1 MKYEHII
8 AASNEYEEGLRLS
21 KEIRQLSTTNL
32 ASKFERREKSIRDI
46 QKGRQPRNIPED
58 ERKLILKCIRERQ
71 RLEGI
76 YRGKTMEALKA
87 KYHTSGAS
95 IRGYL
100 ERDHG

>member
-8 AASNEYEEGLRLS
+8 AAAKEYQEGIRIS
-21 KEIRQLSTTNL
+21 REIKQLSTKNL
-32 ASKFERREKSIRDI
+32 AAKFERREESVRDI
-46 QKGRQPRNIPED
+46 QKGKQPRHIPED
-58 ERKLILKCIRERQ
+58 ERQLIESCILERQ

-95 IRGYL
+95 IQGFL
-100 ERDHG
+100 EW